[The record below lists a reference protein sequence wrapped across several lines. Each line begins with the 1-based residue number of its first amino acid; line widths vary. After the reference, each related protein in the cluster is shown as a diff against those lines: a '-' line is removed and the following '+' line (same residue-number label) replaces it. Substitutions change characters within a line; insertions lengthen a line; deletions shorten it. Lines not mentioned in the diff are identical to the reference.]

1 MSSPVR
7 VRFAPSPTGYLHVGG
22 ARTALFNWLFARSQ
36 GGKLILRIEDTDEA
50 RNTPEAM
57 AAILDGMRWLG
68 LDWDEGPEVGG
79 AFGPYFQS
87 QRKSIYDAYMTKLEK
102 AGRVYTEENGAVR
115 FTFSRQPMT
124 IRDLVCG
131 DVALAATE
139 EPDMTVRRPDG
150 SYIFHFVNV
159 VDDIEMGV
167 THVIRGEDHLSN
179 TWKHMDLFA
188 AFGKEPPIYAHIPL
202 ILNPD
207 GTKMSKRDEGSAV
220 ASYQEEGFL
229 AKAVFNYL
237 CMLGWT
243 PRAETEKLSATEM
256 AALFDPGQIHSANA
270 RFDHKKCQ
278 WFNAQYLRELPEDEY
293 YVHARP
299 FLVKAGYAIEDE
311 GIAAKAVYSVKEKI
325 SLFKELPEWV
335 HYFFR
340 EDYPFEADVVQKLK
354 AKPENA
360 ALLEAAAIAIGKL
373 ETWDEAA
380 IHNAVESA
388 AISMG
393 AKPGALMPLLRFALT
408 GQARGPG
415 VTTIIDLVGQS
426 RTLGRIGRAV
436 SEVINS

>member
-1 MSSPVR
+1 MIR
-7 VRFAPSPTGYLHVGG
+7 YL
-22 ARTALFNWLFARSQ
+22 
-36 GGKLILRIEDTDEA
+36 
-50 RNTPEAM
+50 
-57 AAILDGMRWLG
+57 
-68 LDWDEGPEVGG
+68 
-79 AFGPYFQS
+79 
-87 QRKSIYDAYMTKLEK
+87 TKLE
-102 AGRVYTEENGAVR
+102 AADRVYTEENGAVR
-115 FTFSRQPMT
+115 FKFSRQPMT

-256 AALFDPGQIHSANA
+256 AAHL
-270 RFDHKKCQ
+270 
-278 WFNAQYLRELPEDEY
+278 
-293 YVHARP
+293 
-299 FLVKAGYAIEDE
+299 
-311 GIAAKAVYSVKEKI
+311 
-325 SLFKELPEWV
+325 
-335 HYFFR
+335 
-340 EDYPFEADVVQKLK
+340 
-354 AKPENA
+354 
-360 ALLEAAAIAIGKL
+360 
-373 ETWDEAA
+373 
-380 IHNAVESA
+380 
-388 AISMG
+388 
-393 AKPGALMPLLRFALT
+393 
-408 GQARGPG
+408 
-415 VTTIIDLVGQS
+415 
-426 RTLGRIGRAV
+426 
-436 SEVINS
+436 